1 MEEAVWQLYS
11 GLPGSE
17 VPTGVLYDRAMPIVD
32 AKQFDGTGNAPVM
45 TRQLWWT
52 AYRDL
57 YAAAYETRGM
67 EAPDDIAAAVTAAP
81 EDVVPIL
88 ISYIGFNELG
98 YGAYDDYRL
107 DYDDANDTFVRGS
120 NGASPYV
127 GHAYFAAA
135 LGRSR
140 VHGTDVTF
148 LVDLDYY
155 TTNQNQAPAFFRIDF
170 GDGAGSRRVDWGE
183 QVTVYYGDIG
193 VKEVHVEA
201 IFSDAMRE
209 ARFELVVAP
218 PHVDL
223 DCDSEI
229 TNLEAEAEYEG
240 EIVPYEYCGIYGQD
254 GNMLDKPIV
263 LLDGI
268 DFGDMTGTED
278 PRGVED
284 IIDMFDNQVT
294 LSDGVPRRALSD
306 LHLDGYDIFVLNY
319 KDGADHIRRNAF
331 ALVDLLENIINERT
345 GGREQIV
352 VVGPS
357 MGGVVSRYALSYME
371 HTGREHNVRLFISY
385 DSPQLG
391 ANVTVGLQQMI
402 DAFPKVLRGQ
412 VADRRAMLERP
423 AAKELDLYY
432 ALDGVNDVHPLR
444 QQLLSE
450 LEAYGNYPDDERL
463 TKVAVANG
471 SGYGNPQHG
480 KNGRI
485 LEPSAHIFRLTIK
498 GVNALSGVG
507 YDYEADI
514 YAAPNR
520 AERVVFQGDRYV
532 TVVYRRIRIKI
543 KPHAT
548 RKLNTPPYDSA
559 PGGYR
564 DFAGAAVTA
573 ANADNKGLRVG
584 LALLGYPTSWDAET
598 DFPLQSFIPTVSA
611 LAYNTLHPSPYDPY
625 DQDYYYPV
633 MQDAESERRARSP
646 FDDLVAHQGNTR
658 HVQVTPTSYAFV
670 MRHIYHVDEEQQLA
684 GQTFNDPEPAFTA
697 KQTITAEN
705 TTVKSG
711 AELSL
716 RAGESIVLRSGFKVE
731 AGATFSA
738 RIDPAL
744 QDAGSPPL
752 TSAAPAVASAGSLQE
767 QGIKE
772 TSSRGKRAGGEG
784 GEGERPAAKTL
795 MDARGSAVPVR
806 HSLSD
811 NYPNPF
817 RRYTQ
822 VRYGLPADAHV
833 KITVYDLLGR
843 HVKTLVNAQRPA
855 GHHRVRFD
863 ATALA
868 SGTYLCRL
876 EAGDFVA
883 TRTMLLV
890 K

>member
-11 GLPGSE
+11 GLLGSE

-67 EAPDDIAAAVTAAP
+67 EAPDDIAAAAATAP

-88 ISYIGFNELG
+88 ISYIGFNEVG
-98 YGAYDDYRL
+98 YEAYDDYRL

-127 GHAYFAAA
+127 GHAYFSAAP
-135 LGRSR
+135 GVSR

-148 LVDLDYY
+148 LVDRDYY

-170 GDGAGSRRVDWGE
+170 GDGAGSRRVDWGQ
-183 QVTVYYGDIG
+183 QVPVYYADTG

-254 GNMLDKPIV
+254 GNVLDKPVV

-268 DFGDMTGTED
+268 DFGDVSETED

-284 IIDMFDNQVT
+284 IIDLFDNQVT

-319 KDGADHIRRNAF
+319 KDGADHIGRNAF

-402 DAFPKVLRGQ
+402 DAFPKVLRGE

-432 ALDGVNDVHPLR
+432 ALDGVNGVHPLR

-471 SGYGNPQHG
+471 SGYGNPQVG

-485 LEPSAHIFRLTIK
+485 LEPSDRIFRLKIK
-498 GVNALSGVG
+498 GVNFPSGIG
-507 YDYEADI
+507 YDFEPNI
-514 YAAPNR
+514 YAAPDR
-520 AERVVFQGDRYV
+520 EERVVYQGDRYV
-532 TVVYRRIRIKI
+532 TVLYRTIRIKI
-543 KPHAT
+543 EPHAT

-573 ANADNKGLRVG
+573 AGRGLHVG
-584 LALLGYPTSWDAET
+584 LTLLGYPTFWDAET
-598 DFPLQSFIPTVSA
+598 DFPVQSFIPTVSA

-633 MQDAESERRARSP
+633 MQDSESEQRARSP
-646 FDDLVAHQGNTR
+646 FADLVAHQGNTR

-670 MRHIYHVDEEQQLA
+670 MRHIYHVDEEQHLA
-684 GQTFNDPEPAFTA
+684 GQTFYDPEPAFTA
-697 KQTITAEN
+697 KRTITAEN
-705 TTVKSG
+705 TTARSG

-716 RAGESIVLRSGFKVE
+716 RAGETITLGSGFKVE

-738 RIDPAL
+738 RVDLAL
-744 QDAGSPPL
+744 QEAGTLPPP
-752 TSAAPAVASAGSLQE
+752 APAVAKAGAGS
-767 QGIKE
+767 
-772 TSSRGKRAGGEG
+772 SREASKRAFERAAEEG
-784 GEGERPAAKTL
+784 GRPSDQTSVSAQGGTIPAAYAL
-795 MDARGSAVPVR
+795 EG
-806 HSLSD
+806 

-817 RRYTQ
+817 NPATTIRYALPEASA
-822 VRYGLPADAHV
+822 VRLEVFDV
-833 KITVYDLLGR
+833 LGR
-843 HVKTLVNAQRPA
+843 RVALLVDGVQAA
-855 GHHRVRFD
+855 GTHAARFE
-863 ATALA
+863 ASRLA
-868 SGTYLCRL
+868 SGLYLYRL
-876 EAGDFVA
+876 EAEGAAARFA
-883 TRTMLLV
+883 ETGRMMLA